1 MKKTTAMTAL
11 LVAVVFEL
19 GLALGIG
26 AIQRTDYYGL
36 HRDNYSTPTEMT
48 TSSSQLRPRV
58 DYDYGNDDPVA
69 KSAQDHLRAQQE
81 TASWR

>member
-1 MKKTTAMTAL
+1 MKKTTALTAL

-36 HRDNYSTPTEMT
+36 HRDNYRYPTELT

-58 DYDYGNDDPVA
+58 AYDYGDDEPTA
-69 KSAQDHLRAQQE
+69 KSAQDHLRTQQE
-81 TASWR
+81 TAEWR